1 MIKRLLLIA
10 VALLPA
16 GVALAQEG
24 GEIALQQ
31 AGTDITDI
39 KSLQRGARD
48 FMNYCSGCH
57 SLTYLRYSRMAED
70 LRIPESDLKANLMFT
85 SSNPFDGINSAIPA
99 ADAANWFGK
108 APPDLSLIARE
119 RGVDYLYS
127 YLKGF
132 YVDPSRMWGVNNVYL
147 PGVAMPHVLASLQGR
162 QEPVYKNEPDS
173 AGNAHMVL
181 VDVKLTTPGAL
192 SEQEY
197 DVFCRDIVNFLDYTG
212 EPVKAKRQSLGV
224 FVTLF
229 LLVGFVFTYLLKK
242 EYWKDVH

>member
-24 GEIALQQ
+24 GEIALQH

-39 KSLQRGARD
+39 ESLQRGARD

-57 SLTYLRYSRMAED
+57 SLTYLRYNRMAED
-70 LRIPESDLKANLMFT
+70 LKDSRGRSQGEPHVHLEQRASTGSTARCRR
-85 SSNPFDGINSAIPA
+85 
-99 ADAANWFGK
+99 DAAAWFGK
-108 APPDLSLIARE
+108 QPPDLSLIARE

-132 YVDPSRMWGVNNVYL
+132 YVDNSRMWGVNNLYL

-162 QEPVYKNEPDS
+162 QEPVYKNEPDA

-192 SEQEY
+192 RSRSMMCSAGTSPTSWIMPASRSKLS
-197 DVFCRDIVNFLDYTG
+197 VSRS
-212 EPVKAKRQSLGV
+212 ASLSPYSCWWASCLP
-224 FVTLF
+224 TC
-229 LLVGFVFTYLLKK
+229 
-242 EYWKDVH
+242 

>member
-16 GVALAQEG
+16 GFALAQEG
-24 GEIALQQ
+24 GEIALQH

-57 SLTYLRYSRMAED
+57 SLTYLRYNRMAED
-70 LRIPESDLKANLMFT
+70 LRIPEADLKANLMFT
-85 SSNPFDGINSAIPA
+85 SSNPFDGINSAMPA

-108 APPDLSLIARE
+108 PPPDLSLIARE

-127 YLKGF
+127 YQKGF
-132 YVDPSRMWGVNNVYL
+132 YVDRARPWGVNNLYL
-147 PGVAMPHVLASLQGR
+147 PGVAMPHVLASLQGL

-181 VDVKLTTPGAL
+181 VDVKLTPRAPCRSRSMMCSAGTSPTSWITRASRSKL
-192 SEQEY
+192 S
-197 DVFCRDIVNFLDYTG
+197 VSRS
-212 EPVKAKRQSLGV
+212 ASLSHYSCWWDSCLP
-224 FVTLF
+224 TC
-229 LLVGFVFTYLLKK
+229 
-242 EYWKDVH
+242 

>member
-10 VALLPA
+10 AALLPA
-16 GVALAQEG
+16 GLACAQEG
-24 GEIALQQ
+24 SEIALRH

-57 SLTYLRYSRMAED
+57 SLTYLRYNRMAED
-70 LRIPESDLKANLMFT
+70 LRIPETDLKGNLMFT
-85 SSNPFDGINSAIPA
+85 SSNPFDGINSVMPV

-108 APPDLSLIARE
+108 PPPDLSLIARE

-132 YVDPSRMWGVNNVYL
+132 YVDRTRAWGVNNLYL
-147 PGVAMPHVLASLQGR
+147 PGVAMPHVLASLQGL

-181 VDVKLTTPGAL
+181 VDVKLTSPGAL
-192 SEQEY
+192 TEQEY
-197 DVFCRDIVNFLDYTG
+197 DVFCRDIANFLDYAG

-229 LLVGFVFTYLLKK
+229 LLVGFVFAYLLKK

>member
-10 VALLPA
+10 VVLMPA

-24 GEIALQQ
+24 GEIALKH

-39 KSLQRGARD
+39 ASLQRGARD

-57 SLTYLRYSRMAED
+57 SLTYLRYNRMAED
-70 LRIPESDLKANLMFT
+70 LRIPEADLKGNLMFT
-85 SSNPFDGINSAIPA
+85 SSNPFDGVNSALP
-99 ADAANWFGK
+99 ADAAAWFGK
-108 APPDLSLIARE
+108 QPPDLSLIARE

-127 YLKGF
+127 YMKGF
-132 YVDPSRMWGVNNVYL
+132 YVDPSRMWGVNNLYL
-147 PGVAMPHVLASLQGR
+147 PGVAMPHILASLQGR

-173 AGNAHMVL
+173 TGNAHMVL
-181 VDVKLTTPGAL
+181 VDVKLTTPGTL

-197 DVFCRDIVNFLDYTG
+197 DVFCRDLANFLDYTG

-224 FVTLF
+224 FVVLF
-229 LLVGFVFTYLLKK
+229 LLVGFAFTYLLKK

>member
-10 VALLPA
+10 FALAPA
-16 GVALAQEG
+16 SLALAQEG
-24 GEIALQQ
+24 EIALQH

-57 SLTYLRYSRMAED
+57 SLTYMRYNRVAED
-70 LRIPESDLKANLMFT
+70 LRIPEADLKANLMFT
-85 SSNPFDGINSAIPA
+85 SSNPFDGINSAMPT

-108 APPDLSLIARE
+108 QPPDLTLIARE

-127 YLKGF
+127 YMKGF
-132 YVDPSRMWGVNNVYL
+132 YVDGTRMWGVNNLYL
-147 PGVAMPHVLASLQGR
+147 RGVAMPHVLASLQGL

-192 SEQEY
+192 SQQEY
-197 DVFCRDIVNFLDYTG
+197 DVFCRDIANFLDYTG

>member
-10 VALLPA
+10 VAMAPA
-16 GVALAQEG
+16 GLVLAQESD
-24 GEIALQQ
+24 IALQQ
-31 AGTDITDI
+31 AGTDINDLN
-39 KSLQRGARD
+39 SLQRGARN

-57 SLTYLRYSRMAED
+57 SLTYLRYSRMADD
-70 LRIPESDLKANLMFT
+70 LKIPTSDLTKNLMFT
-85 SSNPFDGINSAIPA
+85 SSIPFDDVVSAMPA

-108 APPDLSLIARE
+108 PPPDLSLIARE

-127 YLKGF
+127 YMKGF
-132 YVDPSRMWGVNNVYL
+132 YVDNTRMWGVNNLYL
-147 PGVAMPHVLASLQGR
+147 PGVAMPHVAASLQGL

-173 AGNAHMVL
+173 SNNAHMVL
-181 VDVKLTTPGAL
+181 VGVKLTTPGAL

-197 DVFCRDIVNFLDYTG
+197 DVFVRDIVNFLDYAG

-229 LLVGFVFTYLLKK
+229 LLVGFVFAYLLKK

>member
-10 VALLPA
+10 LALMPA
-16 GVALAQEG
+16 GLALAQEG
-24 GEIALQQ
+24 GEIALRH

-57 SLTYLRYSRMAED
+57 SLTYLRYNRMAAD
-70 LRIPESDLKANLMFT
+70 LKIPESELAANLMFT
-85 SSNPFDGINSAIPA
+85 TDKTFETINSAMPK
-99 ADAANWFGK
+99 DSEGWFGK
-108 APPDLSLIARE
+108 PPPDLSLIARE

-127 YLKGF
+127 YQKGF
-132 YVDPSRMWGVNNVYL
+132 YVDRARMWGVNNLYL
-147 PGVAMPHVLASLQGR
+147 PGVAMPHVLASLSGL

-181 VDVKLTTPGAL
+181 VDVKLTAPGAL

-197 DVFCRDIVNFLDYTG
+197 DVFCRDIANFLDYAG

-229 LLVGFVFTYLLKK
+229 LLAGFVFAYLLKK

>member
-1 MIKRLLLIA
+1 MIKRLFLIA
-10 VALLPA
+10 VALFPA

-24 GEIALQQ
+24 GEIALLH

-39 KSLQRGARD
+39 KSQQRGARD

-57 SLTYLRYSRMAED
+57 SLTYLRYNRMAED
-70 LRIPESDLKANLMFT
+70 LRIPEADLKANLMFT
-85 SSNPFDGINSAIPA
+85 SGNPYDGVNSALP
-99 ADAANWFGK
+99 ADAAGWFGK
-108 APPDLSLIARE
+108 QPPDLSLIARE

-132 YVDPSRMWGVNNVYL
+132 YVDPSRMWGVNNLYL
-147 PGVAMPHVLASLQGR
+147 PGVAMPHILANLQGR

-173 AGNAHMVL
+173 GGNAHRVL
-181 VDVKLTTPGAL
+181 VDVKLTTPGTL

-197 DVFCRDIVNFLDYTG
+197 DVMCRDIANFLDYTG

-224 FVTLF
+224 FVILF
-229 LLVGFVFTYLLKK
+229 LLVGFAFTYLLKK